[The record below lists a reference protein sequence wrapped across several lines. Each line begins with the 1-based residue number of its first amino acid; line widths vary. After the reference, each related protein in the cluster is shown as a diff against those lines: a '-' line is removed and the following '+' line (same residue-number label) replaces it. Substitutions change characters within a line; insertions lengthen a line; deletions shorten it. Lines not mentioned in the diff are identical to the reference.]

1 MFMLRGSDGRL
12 EEVGRVYV
20 YLQRGPLDLE
30 LSEPHLTGVDV
41 YGRFGNTI
49 TPLGDL
55 NQDGFNGGWLV
66 LVLPSRQVG
75 EKLIELSIFRL
86 QVGDSGILFGVYLL
100 THIFMCIYAVCVYK

>member
-1 MFMLRGSDGRL
+1 MHAWKRRGCLSVCCSDPPTPVTPRLADLLVGAPMFMLRGSDGRL

-30 LSEPHLTGVDV
+30 LSEPQLTGVGP

-49 TPLGDL
+49 APLGDL

-66 LVLPSRQVG
+66 LVLPSRQ
-75 EKLIELSIFRL
+75 L
-86 QVGDSGILFGVYLL
+86 
-100 THIFMCIYAVCVYK
+100 